1 MENKDVNIFSF
12 DNSDVDTTVFSESTS
27 SSICSKM
34 PRRSKRTSLGY
45 TSSLNEKHCVICNK
59 VQYDAKTQAPLPLW
73 TTDLKRHGDD
83 LYETKK
89 TLIEFAKIHKE
100 KGSKYADAGEHIL
113 LLLNTVSTL
122 FAADVAYHAEC

>member
-27 SSICSKM
+27 SSICSTM

-73 TTDLKRHGDD
+73 TMDLKRHGDD

-100 KGSKYADAGEHIL
+100 KG
-113 LLLNTVSTL
+113 LNMLMLGSI
-122 FAADVAYHAEC
+122 FFCC